1 MASSFVVMICFRFH
15 DVANPE
21 SEPANCWAVRSL
33 GRSDSCL
40 ATDIVD
46 ELLIPGPVI
55 WKVAKKWPSGFGC
68 KKANE
73 CKSLAKMAARVG
85 IEPTT
90 K

>member
-1 MASSFVVMICFRFH
+1 MGTIDLSQHS
-15 DVANPE
+15 
-21 SEPANCWAVRSL
+21 
-33 GRSDSCL
+33 
-40 ATDIVD
+40 
-46 ELLIPGPVI
+46 
-55 WKVAKKWPSGFGC
+55 KVAQFWPRRFGH

>member
-1 MASSFVVMICFRFH
+1 MGTTDDRSRLQ
-15 DVANPE
+15 VA
-21 SEPANCWAVRSL
+21 L
-33 GRSDSCL
+33 Y
-40 ATDIVD
+40 
-46 ELLIPGPVI
+46 
-55 WKVAKKWPSGFGC
+55 WPSRFGR